1 MTHCPAIGS
10 GGVHSDPG
18 DVGVCQYCGTEVS
31 CTDRPEPSLT
41 RPQDAPV
48 QNTGAPSAH
57 DLAIADLQDRR
68 AFGLE
73 KYKTLLQ
80 HDNGRD
86 HLVDAYQEV
95 LDLTVY
101 LRNEIER
108 RKYDPVRLA
117 ALALYNAPGF
127 WDLVARPGMP
137 GLPGTEQAKLWE
149 DLRDAL
155 GLPPGTATAAGTGS
169 VY

>member
-1 MTHCPAIGS
+1 MTFRSMVLCEHANEAAPRAGCSCPE
-10 GGVHSDPG
+10 D
-18 DVGVCQYCGTEVS
+18 CGCRERMCPIS
-31 CTDRPEPSLT
+31 IT
-41 RPQDAPV
+41 RPQAAPIKDTV
-48 QNTGAPSAH
+48 APSAH
-57 DLAIADLQDRR
+57 DLVIADLQDRR
-68 AFGLE
+68 RFGLE
-73 KYKTLLQ
+73 KYGTLLQ

-127 WDLVARPGMP
+127 WDLVASHGSP
-137 GLPGTEQAKLWE
+137 GLDGREQARLWE
-149 DLRDAL
+149 ALRDAL